1 MEISTPRLLYQIT
14 YENYF
19 RHEIDLNEGF
29 VGKCAYLLKAFC
41 ICLLLIDP
49 FEIWWMKV
57 WRQCKRSC
65 RGIYMLQNCQGWVEW
80 HQRMAS
86 CRLAWHKVRNKQ
98 IVDKYYKPQHLMVFR
113 NETKISRKGKFS
125 ERDWQSGFAGSAGL
139 WWPCPFYSP
148 WSWGLTTLRFSNIYM
163 GPILKCSNLCWTH
176 HIEVF

>member
-1 MEISTPRLLYQIT
+1 MGTLGTLKTELIASEGYNNQTKPIRSHTLHFLELIAKKLKIRVRQFKKKLQIRVEISTPRLLYQIT

-86 CRLAWHKVRNKQ
+86 CRLAWHEVRNKQ
-98 IVDKYYKPQHLMVFR
+98 KD
-113 NETKISRKGKFS
+113 S
-125 ERDWQSGFAGSAGL
+125 WQMLQTPTPNGF
-139 WWPCPFYSP
+139 
-148 WSWGLTTLRFSNIYM
+148 
-163 GPILKCSNLCWTH
+163 
-176 HIEVF
+176 